1 MNEFTPIIQRKKIT
15 MDYEEYLKLEKRAN
29 SFGFI
34 ITDIINAE
42 SLDNLKSKYLK
53 ILDEI
58 QRGEY

>member
-1 MNEFTPIIQRKKIT
+1 MNEFTPIIQRKTIT
-15 MDYEEYLKLEKRAN
+15 MDYEEYLKLEKMAN